1 MPPNLAE
8 LNDICYDVI
17 IHYRMV
23 YCKEIRELM
32 GKRGYGIIRTEL
44 THMDRGRAR
53 MLKDMLASFRD
64 VSAFL
69 IHVACDNAPDI
80 LTLSSFNQLT
90 AMERLVHRTKDNPSP
105 AYVQFDKLFPRY
117 PSYMRRS
124 AIHFAVGHVQ
134 SHETRCDA
142 YYEYRDALVSRRRHV
157 KRMAPGFTYTPNAC
171 PTMYR
176 KESLKVN
183 QGTVDL
189 KVLRRGQWVWE
200 TFTLAAR
207 DYKSLQKAS
216 LCGDVKNPKLVH
228 EYGKFYLEFPVKYR
242 TKQYPDLPLDRQL
255 AIGCD
260 LGLTNGA
267 VLSAVDSRGSVHG
280 RWFSPFKGDMARI
293 DHTINLIRKYAA
305 LSGKGQS
312 LAALYT
318 KLEGLKDNYVK
329 QLSRW
334 IVNRAIDA
342 GAYCIVLEHLG
353 RMRGRGA
360 LAARTHHWC
369 TARIRDYVQ
378 GMAARKGIRVFIVNP
393 RGTSMFAYDGSG
405 PVKRDEHNYSLC
417 TFASGKR
424 YNCDL
429 SASYNIAARYFLR
442 AARKSM
448 PAKVWSESGVKVPG
462 LSKGTTWTLATL
474 RALSEAAAS

>member
-1 MPPNLAE
+1 METVSDASVLAGTQWSVKQE
-8 LNDICYDVI
+8 S
-17 IHYRMV
+17 HYFS
-23 YCKEIRELM
+23 
-32 GKRGYGIIRTEL
+32 GG
-44 THMDRGRAR
+44 
-53 MLKDMLASFRD
+53 S
-64 VSAFL
+64 
-69 IHVACDNAPDI
+69 
-80 LTLSSFNQLT
+80 
-90 AMERLVHRTKDNPSP
+90 
-105 AYVQFDKLFPRY
+105 
-117 PSYMRRS
+117 
-124 AIHFAVGHVQ
+124 
-134 SHETRCDA
+134 
-142 YYEYRDALVSRRRHV
+142 V
-157 KRMAPGFTYTPNAC
+157 K
-171 PTMYR
+171 
-176 KESLKVN
+176 
-183 QGTVDL
+183 
-189 KVLRRGQWVWE
+189 
-200 TFTLAAR
+200 LAAR

-369 TARIRDYVQ
+369 TARIRDYKHRREKASRPCVC
-378 GMAARKGIRVFIVNP
+378 G
-393 RGTSMFAYDGSG
+393 
-405 PVKRDEHNYSLC
+405 DE
-417 TFASGKR
+417 
-424 YNCDL
+424 
-429 SASYNIAARYFLR
+429 SAIFFVENN
-442 AARKSM
+442 
-448 PAKVWSESGVKVPG
+448 
-462 LSKGTTWTLATL
+462 
-474 RALSEAAAS
+474 

>member
-1 MPPNLAE
+1 
-8 LNDICYDVI
+8 
-17 IHYRMV
+17 
-23 YCKEIRELM
+23 M

-142 YYEYRDALVSRRRHV
+142 YYEYRDALVSRRKHV

-280 RWFSPFKGDMARI
+280 RWFSPFKGGYGPHRPHDQPYPQVCRAVWEGPEPCRTVHKTRGTEGQLRKAAFALDCQPCHRRGGVLHCPGAPGAHARQGSPCSPYPP
-293 DHTINLIRKYAA
+293 LVY
-305 LSGKGQS
+305 GK
-312 LAALYT
+312 
-318 KLEGLKDNYVK
+318 
-329 QLSRW
+329 
-334 IVNRAIDA
+334 
-342 GAYCIVLEHLG
+342 
-353 RMRGRGA
+353 
-360 LAARTHHWC
+360 
-369 TARIRDYVQ
+369 
-378 GMAARKGIRVFIVNP
+378 NP
-393 RGTSMFAYDGSG
+393 RLRTRYGGTE
-405 PVKRDEHNYSLC
+405 RDPGIH
-417 TFASGKR
+417 
-424 YNCDL
+424 
-429 SASYNIAARYFLR
+429 
-442 AARKSM
+442 RK
-448 PAKVWSESGVKVPG
+448 PAGHLHVR
-462 LSKGTTWTLATL
+462 L
-474 RALSEAAAS
+474 